1 MSKSTISS
9 YLALSAVGAMT
20 FAAVAHAQDT
30 QGQEGPRL
38 GGMTVTDTALEEPE
52 IKVERVESPKYT
64 APLLDTPQTIT
75 VISKATIQQQNL
87 LTLRD
92 VLQTVP
98 GITFGAGEGGF
109 GYGDRIILRGQDA
122 KNDVTIDGVR
132 SGAFLNR
139 NEVYNIEQVEVT
151 NGANSVY
158 SGGGSVAGTINL
170 VTKRPLSSDQ
180 TIVSAG
186 IGTDNYYRGTIDANK
201 RIGENVAFRLNA
213 VYHQN
218 DVPGRD
224 VEDYERWGIAPSLT
238 IGIDGP
244 TSLTLQYEH
253 LDDKAMPQYGIR
265 YYPNLGGFL
274 PEFDR
279 SGYYGFA
286 NLDKQ
291 NSKTDSFQG
300 IFSHKF
306 SDTLSI
312 RNLTKVEKVRQ
323 DTITSQ
329 PNGTFCLAS
338 TGKQPQAPFLDGIA
352 AACPATVPAGFYLP
366 TGGRGVERFIH
377 NDTVYNQFDLI
388 GMADTGG
395 ITHNFVLGAS
405 YLWEGYEQNQGT
417 LPRNADGTTPA
428 FPLVSIS
435 NPGQVVQGPAG
446 FVYGNN
452 TYNGPINFIRSG
464 LTLGEQES
472 YAAYLFD
479 TISFAEMF
487 ELNGGVRYEKVN
499 GHNRTVSYATSNVA
513 ATPTTPALA
522 IGDISGRTGPLS
534 VSDNLFSYRIGAVF
548 KPTPDTSLYVA
559 FGNSKLPSKASVDGS
574 CAADNAAGGG
584 GTCNVKPETTKNYE
598 IGAKA
603 DLFDK
608 SLLLSIS
615 AFRNDRDSI
624 KVVSGDPTLPDQA
637 TDGRQRVEGI
647 SVGASGN
654 ITEAWT
660 ISANYMYLKSKILQG
675 VSDYCLAHPA
685 ATDPAAGTCANSA
698 TFLDPTR
705 GYSLTNAPKHSG
717 SLFTTYRFGFG
728 LQLGYGLTYQGKFL
742 LNQPTLAQLSA
753 AGGSTYV
760 AYHVPSYTIHRFMA
774 SYPVTDNLMAQ
785 VNVQN
790 FTNKK
795 YVTTVR
801 NSVAGSWAQPAPT
814 RSAVFSLS
822 YTF

>member
-253 LDDKAMPQYGIR
+253 LD
-265 YYPNLGGFL
+265 
-274 PEFDR
+274 
-279 SGYYGFA
+279 
-286 NLDKQ
+286 
-291 NSKTDSFQG
+291 
-300 IFSHKF
+300 
-306 SDTLSI
+306 
-312 RNLTKVEKVRQ
+312 
-323 DTITSQ
+323 
-329 PNGTFCLAS
+329 
-338 TGKQPQAPFLDGIA
+338 
-352 AACPATVPAGFYLP
+352 
-366 TGGRGVERFIH
+366 
-377 NDTVYNQFDLI
+377 
-388 GMADTGG
+388 
-395 ITHNFVLGAS
+395 
-405 YLWEGYEQNQGT
+405 
-417 LPRNADGTTPA
+417 
-428 FPLVSIS
+428 
-435 NPGQVVQGPAG
+435 
-446 FVYGNN
+446 
-452 TYNGPINFIRSG
+452 
-464 LTLGEQES
+464 
-472 YAAYLFD
+472 
-479 TISFAEMF
+479 
-487 ELNGGVRYEKVN
+487 
-499 GHNRTVSYATSNVA
+499 
-513 ATPTTPALA
+513 
-522 IGDISGRTGPLS
+522 
-534 VSDNLFSYRIGAVF
+534 
-548 KPTPDTSLYVA
+548 
-559 FGNSKLPSKASVDGS
+559 
-574 CAADNAAGGG
+574 
-584 GTCNVKPETTKNYE
+584 
-598 IGAKA
+598 
-603 DLFDK
+603 
-608 SLLLSIS
+608 
-615 AFRNDRDSI
+615 
-624 KVVSGDPTLPDQA
+624 
-637 TDGRQRVEGI
+637 
-647 SVGASGN
+647 
-654 ITEAWT
+654 
-660 ISANYMYLKSKILQG
+660 
-675 VSDYCLAHPA
+675 
-685 ATDPAAGTCANSA
+685 
-698 TFLDPTR
+698 
-705 GYSLTNAPKHSG
+705 
-717 SLFTTYRFGFG
+717 
-728 LQLGYGLTYQGKFL
+728 
-742 LNQPTLAQLSA
+742 
-753 AGGSTYV
+753 
-760 AYHVPSYTIHRFMA
+760 
-774 SYPVTDNLMAQ
+774 
-785 VNVQN
+785 
-790 FTNKK
+790 
-795 YVTTVR
+795 
-801 NSVAGSWAQPAPT
+801 
-814 RSAVFSLS
+814 
-822 YTF
+822 